1 MSEKTIFQIKGL
13 KMRITP
19 LESNSNTNENKRA
32 EVSGTV
38 QTDTMY
44 SSFAAVDDTVVISQE
59 ARDLANKKSVTE
71 NAHSENANHNK
82 NPEPEGN
89 LLAIAK
95 KYLDYYINNSK
106 DLAIKVRD
114 EETKKII
121 KEIPLKEEQ
130 KLRAAIEKM
139 VDEMNKPAGQS
150 SHL

>member
-1 MSEKTIFQIKGL
+1 MK
-13 KMRITP
+13 ITP
-19 LESNSNTNENKRA
+19 LQSNSNITESKRTEA
-32 EVSGTV
+32 SGTV
-38 QTDTMY
+38 QTDNMH

-59 ARDLANKKSVTE
+59 ARDLANKKRVTE
-71 NAHSENANHNK
+71 IDHSEDANRNK
-82 NPEPEGN
+82 NPEPKEN
-89 LLAIAK
+89 LLTIAK
-95 KYLDYYINNSK
+95 RYLDYYINNSK

-114 EETKKII
+114 KETKKII

>member
-1 MSEKTIFQIKGL
+1 
-13 KMRITP
+13 MRITP
-19 LESNSNTNENKRA
+19 LESNSNITESKRT
-32 EVSGTV
+32 EVSDTV
-38 QTDTMY
+38 QTDNMY

-59 ARDLANKKSVTE
+59 ARDLANKKRVTE
-71 NAHSENANHNK
+71 IDHSEDANRNK
-82 NPEPEGN
+82 NPEPKEN
-89 LLAIAK
+89 LLTIAK
-95 KYLDYYINNSK
+95 RYLDYYINNSK

-114 EETKKII
+114 KETKKII

>member
-1 MSEKTIFQIKGL
+1 MK
-13 KMRITP
+13 ITP
-19 LESNSNTNENKRA
+19 LQSNSNVTESKRT

-38 QTDTMY
+38 QTDNMH

-59 ARDLANKKSVTE
+59 ARDLANKKRVTE
-71 NAHSENANHNK
+71 IDHSEDANRNK
-82 NPEPEGN
+82 NPEPKEN
-89 LLAIAK
+89 LLTIAK
-95 KYLDYYINNSK
+95 RYLDYYINNSK

-114 EETKKII
+114 KETKKII

>member
-1 MSEKTIFQIKGL
+1 
-13 KMRITP
+13 MRITP
-19 LESNSNTNENKRA
+19 LESNSNISESKRT
-32 EVSGTV
+32 EVSDTV
-38 QTDTMY
+38 QTNNMY

-59 ARDLANKKSVTE
+59 ARDMANNKKVTE
-71 NAHSENANHNK
+71 KAPSENPNHNK

-89 LLAIAK
+89 LLTIAK
-95 KYLDYYINNSK
+95 RYLDYYINNSK

-150 SHL
+150 SQS

>member
-1 MSEKTIFQIKGL
+1 MSEKTIFQIKGF

-59 ARDLANKKSVTE
+59 ARDLVNKDKVNKMDSPE
-71 NAHSENANHNK
+71 NAKQNK
-82 NPEPEGN
+82 NPEPKGN

-95 KYLDYYINNSK
+95 RYLDYYINNSK

-139 VDEMNKPAGQS
+139 VDEMSKPAGQS

>member
-1 MSEKTIFQIKGL
+1 MK
-13 KMRITP
+13 ITP
-19 LESNSNTNENKRA
+19 LQSNSNVTESKRT

-38 QTDTMY
+38 QTDNMH

-59 ARDLANKKSVTE
+59 ARDLANKKRVTE
-71 NAHSENANHNK
+71 IDHSEDANRNK
-82 NPEPEGN
+82 NPEPKEN
-89 LLAIAK
+89 LLTIAK
-95 KYLDYYINNSK
+95 RNLDYYINNSK

-114 EETKKII
+114 KETKKII

>member
-1 MSEKTIFQIKGL
+1 
-13 KMRITP
+13 MRITP
-19 LESNSNTNENKRA
+19 LESNSNITESKRT
-32 EVSGTV
+32 EVSDTV
-38 QTDTMY
+38 QTDNMY

-59 ARDLANKKSVTE
+59 ARNLAKNKRVTE
-71 NAHSENANHNK
+71 KAPSENANNK

-89 LLAIAK
+89 LLTIAK
-95 KYLDYYINNSK
+95 RYLDYYINNSK

-114 EETKKII
+114 EDTKKII

-150 SHL
+150 SQS

>member
-1 MSEKTIFQIKGL
+1 MK
-13 KMRITP
+13 ITP
-19 LESNSNTNENKRA
+19 LQSNSNTNENKRA

-59 ARDLANKKSVTE
+59 ARDLANKKRVTQID
-71 NAHSENANHNK
+71 HSEDANRNK
-82 NPEPEGN
+82 NPEPKEN
-89 LLAIAK
+89 LLTIAK
-95 KYLDYYINNSK
+95 RYLDYYINNSK

-114 EETKKII
+114 KETKKII

>member
-1 MSEKTIFQIKGL
+1 
-13 KMRITP
+13 MRITP
-19 LESNSNTNENKRA
+19 LESNSNITESKRT
-32 EVSGTV
+32 EVSDTV
-38 QTDTMY
+38 KTDNMY

-59 ARDLANKKSVTE
+59 ARDLANKKRVTE
-71 NAHSENANHNK
+71 IDHSEDANRNK
-82 NPEPEGN
+82 NPEPKEN
-89 LLAIAK
+89 LLTIAK
-95 KYLDYYINNSK
+95 RYLDYYINNSK

-114 EETKKII
+114 KETKKII